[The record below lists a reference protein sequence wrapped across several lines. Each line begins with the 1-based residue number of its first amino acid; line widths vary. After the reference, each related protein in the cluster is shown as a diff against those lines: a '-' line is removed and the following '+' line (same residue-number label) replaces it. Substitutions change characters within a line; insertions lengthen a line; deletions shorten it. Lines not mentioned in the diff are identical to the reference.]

1 MFFHSLHLPSTP
13 CLDPGRIPWRKCRTS
28 RSKISKDQ
36 SKRPG
41 GAGDSES
48 AALNDI
54 ANAVPSGKLRGRE
67 NKRLAQVDARTTR
80 TMHYEASVW
89 IPPTYVHPSHRVVV
103 LTTQSDLVRQ
113 RAEMAQSIA
122 VDANILEDRLK

>member
-1 MFFHSLHLPSTP
+1 
-13 CLDPGRIPWRKCRTS
+13 
-28 RSKISKDQ
+28 
-36 SKRPG
+36 
-41 GAGDSES
+41 
-48 AALNDI
+48 
-54 ANAVPSGKLRGRE
+54 
-67 NKRLAQVDARTTR
+67 
-80 TMHYEASVW
+80 MHYEASVW